1 MPCSVFAAV
10 LDRRSKH
17 AEPWA
22 CRNWLTFLPEVPGME
37 TKSKGTRYLQW
48 LSILAASA
56 AGTPAFAAN
65 GPQNVGL
72 RRFDFPDRTG
82 SVGLAAGWQTNA
94 TTATRGMT
102 LLGPEGARVL
112 LRNTFSILMPD
123 NPMARTSG
131 GRALVAPPAAPVD
144 ALAALGPQLSQM
156 SSQHGGPQMTFDSF
170 VQRGNG
176 RPSVPRGNAAV
187 VTYGVTETTPTG
199 GQQHYR
205 ALARI
210 ETGPAPTPGAWIMI
224 LTESRAPDATFDLDM
239 PTMQAITASLQIAPR
254 AGRGAGGGAGQDGAS
269 RHDQIMAQRDANDRR
284 RKLMKQRSQLAADR
298 TSDIKNRSAGY
309 QKNNDDAVEVQRG
322 TRAIEDTRTGRR
334 ADVNLGDSDQI
345 TDGLNRNDPDRYRQI
360 KLRDQ

>member
-1 MPCSVFAAV
+1 MSGHAAESGVDGLADLLLLVSSMQTKPKSSRSV
-10 LDRRSKH
+10 
-17 AEPWA
+17 
-22 CRNWLTFLPEVPGME
+22 WLF
-37 TKSKGTRYLQW
+37 
-48 LSILAASA
+48 SILAASA
-56 AGTPAFAAN
+56 AAATPALAN
-65 GPQNVGL
+65 GPQNLGL

-112 LRNTFSILMPD
+112 LRNTFSVLMPY
-123 NPMARTSG
+123 NPMARSSG

-144 ALAALGPQLSQM
+144 ALAVLGPQLSQM
-156 SSQHGGPQMTFDSF
+156 SALHGGPQMTFDSF

-224 LTESRAPDATFDLDM
+224 LTESRAPDATFDRDM
-239 PTMQAITASLQIAPR
+239 PAMQAMTASLQIAPR
-254 AGRGAGGGAGQDGAS
+254 AARGPGGGAGPEGGSAES
-269 RHDQIMAQRDANDRR
+269 RRNQILAKRDANDRR
-284 RKLMKQRSQLAADR
+284 RQQIKQRNQINADR
-298 TSDIKNRSAGY
+298 TADIKNRSAGY
-309 QKNNDDAVEVQRG
+309 QKNNDDAVEVLRG
-322 TRAIEDTRTGRR
+322 ARAIEDTRTGKRV
-334 ADVNLGDSDQI
+334 DVNLGDSDQI